1 MAAPAAPEG
10 ARGLGQS
17 ACYVYGIVPADVD
30 RTGDVRGVGDPP
42 ARVQLVR
49 HGGLGALVS
58 AVDLP
63 GRLGTPEDLQ
73 AHAQILD
80 ATAVEVP
87 VLPLQFGT
95 VMATEEAVAGELL
108 AVYQEAFAAA
118 LKQFEGRAQYVVKGR
133 YVEQAVLAEALEEI
147 PEAARL
153 REQIRGK
160 NPAATRQARIR
171 LGEIINN
178 AITAK
183 RAADTRAL
191 GEVAAPCCVAGV
203 VREPTHELDA
213 VHVALLVETSR
224 RDDLEQALSDLASDW
239 EGRIGI
245 RLLGPMAPYDFTT
258 TSMLQAPHTR
268 NHQATMHD
276 LRALESPRPNA

>member
-1 MAAPAAPEG
+1 
-10 ARGLGQS
+10 
-17 ACYVYGIVPADVD
+17 
-30 RTGDVRGVGDPP
+30 
-42 ARVQLVR
+42 
-49 HGGLGALVS
+49 
-58 AVDLP
+58 VDLP
-63 GRLGTPEDLQ
+63 RRLGTPEDLQ

-160 NPAATRQARIR
+160 DPAATRQARIR

-178 AITAK
+178 AVTAK

-191 GEVAAPCCVAGV
+191 GEVAAPYYVAGV

-213 VHVALLVETSR
+213 VHLALLVETSR

-258 TSMLQAPHTR
+258 TSMAAGSAHP
-268 NHQATMHD
+268 
-276 LRALESPRPNA
+276 